1 MSATFN
7 LIDDGV
13 KVNRL
18 SFTKDGFAYN
28 GWFSKA
34 STPVSD
40 TVAQAI
46 GRCIRWVPSVI
57 IFVFVAFS
65 ITVSSLAHS
74 SAEKIQEPPVGL
86 EVLTKPRLVGH
97 HLFTFFG
104 LEIYHIS
111 LWSSPEWMPEKWN
124 QHPFALSL
132 VYSRNLSGED
142 IAKRSIVEIKKQRV
156 ISSDMAQQWLSQLSA
171 LIPSVKPGDRLTG
184 VYQPS
189 GDLVF
194 WMGSKKLGTIKDAA
208 LSEAFMGIWIST
220 KTSEPKMRE
229 KLLGMLLE

>member
-1 MSATFN
+1 MKIAIEANQPSTFSTVM
-7 LIDDGV
+7 LH
-13 KVNRL
+13 R
-18 SFTKDGFAYN
+18 
-28 GWFSKA
+28 
-34 STPVSD
+34 STPWPLKWTHSAVLFLL
-40 TVAQAI
+40 I
-46 GRCIRWVPSVI
+46 
-57 IFVFVAFS
+57 VFSLAVHTPAFS
-65 ITVSSLAHS
+65 TV
-74 SAEKIQEPPVGL
+74 EKSFDPPAGL
-86 EVLTKPRLVGH
+86 EAISTPRLVGQ
-97 HLFTFFG
+97 HLFKFFG

-142 IAKRSIVEIKKQRV
+142 IAKRSIVEIKKQRA

>member
-1 MSATFN
+1 MKIAIEANQLSTFSTVM
-7 LIDDGV
+7 LH
-13 KVNRL
+13 K
-18 SFTKDGFAYN
+18 
-28 GWFSKA
+28 
-34 STPVSD
+34 STPWPLKWTHSAVLFLL
-40 TVAQAI
+40 I
-46 GRCIRWVPSVI
+46 
-57 IFVFVAFS
+57 VF
-65 ITVSSLAHS
+65 SLAVHTPAS
-74 SAEKIQEPPVGL
+74 STVEKSFEPPAGL
-86 EVLTKPRLVGH
+86 EAISTPRLVGQ

-142 IAKRSIVEIKKQRV
+142 IAKRSIAEIKKQRV

-229 KLLGMLLE
+229 KLLGMRLE